1 MTFVSVCHQNR
12 KLIVP
17 CRLLQMQSYQILQ
30 LGHSKI
36 PASVNG
42 REEGKDHLSS
52 RVVVCMLCVCVCC
65 VCACMCVYVCVHMHA
80 CVCAHACICMCVYV
94 CVHMHTHI
102 YVCVVCMCRGVHV
115 YVGLWRPKVDIGFL
129 L

>member
-1 MTFVSVCHQNR
+1 
-12 KLIVP
+12 
-17 CRLLQMQSYQILQ
+17 MQSYQILQ

-52 RVVVCMLCVCVCC
+52 RVVVCMLCVCV
-65 VCACMCVYVCVHMHA
+65 VYVHA
-80 CVCAHACICMCVYV
+80 CVSTYVFTCLHVCLCVCSHAY
-94 CVHMHTHI
+94 THI
-102 YVCVVCMCRGVHV
+102 CVCVVCMCRGVHV

>member
-1 MTFVSVCHQNR
+1 
-12 KLIVP
+12 
-17 CRLLQMQSYQILQ
+17 MQSYQILQ

-52 RVVVCMLCVCVCC
+52 RVVVCMLCVCV
-65 VCACMCVYVCVHMHA
+65 VYVHA
-80 CVCAHACICMCVYV
+80 CVSMCVFT
-94 CVHMHTHI
+94 CVHTYMC
-102 YVCVVCMCRGVHV
+102 VCVVCMCRGVHV